1 MAKLQVKVPDFI
13 VADHRILKH
22 DVHPNDPCVEP
33 RQVWLVSFI
42 IPVLLLGVFIDAVHL
57 GFFIDLDVVITRFTV
72 ARPIAS
78 FVVFFEEMPLVGSC
92 VVLPVPVVHDTGRTP
107 VVMVTGPVAGTKSPS
122 LLALFAAL
130 RTGAMPLEADVSEIQ
145 DLRLQGFRLRAG
157 APIRDLSSPIL
168 WAIFSPVL
176 RKFKGIRRTYHLKK
190 NGRYWRPN
198 CRWMRLWWGREK
210 KWVSLYISMRGLR
223 KVDRYGLEE
232 AARWAGLDLYA
243 WSKEHWEPG
252 SRQPLCLR
260 FGITSQA
267 EKDRKQW
274 PDYIKH
280 LNKGAPLAEKFAGPP
295 KFKKPVPWAVRK
307 MKQQRLEAMGPP
319 PGLKVEMKTPTE
331 TMQTESSPD
340 QADSSRALGHRMRT
354 VAPPDG
360 QEAEAP
366 GSPSKVQL
374 QEPAGDGTSEFD
386 SCPALGDAAEFYRN
400 IADELS
406 SLSHLSAELT
416 WTADVPLRTRKT
428 EPPKRPAATGPPQ
441 DVPLGVGPKLL

>member
-1 MAKLQVKVPDFI
+1 MVKRRAVR
-13 VADHRILKH
+13 A
-22 DVHPNDPCVEP
+22 
-33 RQVWLVSFI
+33 S
-42 IPVLLLGVFIDAVHL
+42 LLGVAVALPALAYLGRAFLVAPPAGAVQRAAPTHQGEGHFATQNGIETSAVALPALGCLAAAAAARLLMRRPAAPSTQLVPLAGGALTCYEEADAP
-57 GFFIDLDVVITRFTV
+57 
-72 ARPIAS
+72 A
-78 FVVFFEEMPLVGSC
+78 
-92 VVLPVPVVHDTGRTP
+92 
-107 VVMVTGPVAGTKSPS
+107 VVMHSDGGRRKRLGIPGKICMLTGT
-122 LLALFAAL
+122 
-130 RTGAMPLEADVSEIQ
+130 
-145 DLRLQGFRLRAG
+145 
-157 APIRDLSSPIL
+157 
-168 WAIFSPVL
+168 

-331 TMQTESSPD
+331 TMQTES
-340 QADSSRALGHRMRT
+340 
-354 VAPPDG
+354 
-360 QEAEAP
+360 
-366 GSPSKVQL
+366 
-374 QEPAGDGTSEFD
+374 
-386 SCPALGDAAEFYRN
+386 C
-400 IADELS
+400 
-406 SLSHLSAELT
+406 
-416 WTADVPLRTRKT
+416 
-428 EPPKRPAATGPPQ
+428 
-441 DVPLGVGPKLL
+441 